1 MNLNK
6 NKILFF
12 GSIFVIAFLV
22 FNFVEIK
29 IHNYNYAF
37 LDKQK
42 IQLNF
47 SKLFALAAPINT
59 LIVQSLPI
67 QSIPIGGSFGGTT
80 NYTINSGSLINDWL
94 KPPATYTVAS
104 TTYEFKCWKG
114 CSEVNIDTKECHVYV
129 NDGLTQLAQAEY
141 ATSAV
146 VVPPPP
152 PANFDVAVTNL
163 DIRTFICNN
172 NDYDSSQSFWNSVS
186 STYPSYA
193 PSTTWAYA
201 YYTEIVNPPFAS
213 SSCPETQSN
222 RPVGIKATVNCIKD
236 DCKDAA
242 IAEISITA
250 EPDHPSAYN
259 IPTPYDFSINEKY
272 EGYMVDKVINN
283 YPTNFSAIFF
293 FKYAYNFKIK
303 ACITLRDKT
312 RPEIRV
318 YDENTANDCMST
330 NLRVFNYICSLG
342 FPKQTQTNWSFS
354 PPIKVTKNL
363 NTNSALKYWFNS
375 DCAAQHGFNNNL
387 LFNRSFSWL
396 FSK

>member
-12 GSIFVIAFLV
+12 GSIFVIAFLI

-29 IHNYNYAF
+29 INNSNSAF

-47 SKLFALAAPINT
+47 SKLFALASPINT

-67 QSIPIGGSFGGTT
+67 QSIPIVGGSFGGTT
-80 NYTINSGSLINDWL
+80 NYTINSGSLINVWL
-94 KPPATYTVAS
+94 KPP

-114 CSEVNIDTKECHVYV
+114 CSAVNTSTKECLVYV

-141 ATSAV
+141 VTSSVA
-146 VVPPPP
+146 VPPPS
-152 PANFDVAVTNL
+152 PADFDVAVTNL

-172 NDYDSSQSFWNSVS
+172 NDYDSSQSFWNSVRS
-186 STYPSYA
+186 IYPSYA
-193 PSTTWAYA
+193 PSTTWAGA
-201 YYTEIVNPPFAS
+201 YYDEIVRP
-213 SSCPETQSN
+213 SCPETQSN
-222 RPVGIKATVNCIKD
+222 RPVEIKATVNCTG

-242 IAEISITA
+242 IAKISITA
-250 EPDHPSAYN
+250 EPERPDSYS
-259 IPTPYDFSINEKY
+259 IPHPYDSSNEKY
-272 EGYMVDKVINN
+272 EYKATSTTITIADSPM
-283 YPTNFSAIFF
+283 NFSSIFF
-293 FKYAYNFKIK
+293 FRYAYNFKIK
-303 ACITLRDKT
+303 ASITLLDKT
-312 RPEIRV
+312 NPVNVISDKNPIN
-318 YDENTANDCMST
+318 DEKFA

-342 FPKQTQTNWSFS
+342 FPKQTETNWSFS
-354 PPIKVTKNL
+354 PPIKVTKHL

-375 DCAAQHGFNNNL
+375 DCAAQYGFNNL
-387 LFNRSFSWL
+387 LFDRSFSWL